1 MDTKICTNVN
11 YLLYNYNS
19 LNDEVTTLKDLVE
32 NNAPTIVADLINSNI
47 TVKDLNTNSITAE
60 EDIFCRNLTASN
72 TVTANNLVTDNFN
85 ADDITCNNL
94 NADDVTCDKITSTIH
109 IGNTANIT
117 NIYSIYSETQTCVIA
132 SDKNLKKKITNVTT
146 DYLRKLRPVSFK
158 YINNDKKKVYG
169 LIAQEVEPY
178 YPDMVFT
185 LKNGKKAIDYNQLIS
200 LLIFKTNNIE
210 ERLSSIEQT
219 QVSIKTFTGLL
230 ILALFMILILIFLPR
245 KFLNFRYL
253 LRLFTRR

>member
-1 MDTKICTNVN
+1 MDSKICTNVN

-19 LNDEVTTLKDLVE
+19 LNDEVTTLKDIVE
-32 NNAPTIVADLINSNI
+32 NDTPTIVADLINSNI
-47 TVKDLNTNSITAE
+47 TVKDLNANNITAD

-72 TVTANNLVTDNFN
+72 TVTADNLVTDDFN
-85 ADDITCNNL
+85 ADDITCNNF

-158 YINNDKKKVYG
+158 YINNDQKKVYG

-200 LLIFKTNNIE
+200 LLIFKTNGLE
-210 ERLSSIEQT
+210 ERLESIEKIQE
-219 QVSIKTFTGLL
+219 SIKTFMGLI
-230 ILALFMILILIFLPR
+230 ILTLFIIIILIFLP
-245 KFLNFRYL
+245 KKYLNLKNL
-253 LRLFTRR
+253 LRGFS